1 MKSILMKL
9 MIIGL
14 LVAGLF
20 SFCPLVVPLIN
31 EAFTPPAVSKP
42 KPIVPPPAVKH
53 LEKVEDLVFELTNR
67 ARRAKDLAPLQKDD
81 ELTKVARA
89 YSDDMLM
96 RRYFDHTTPE
106 GVSFDERISDR
117 YPHWAHLMGENIWSA
132 VGYDTG
138 NPQKLAK
145 QIINDWM
152 SSPGHREN
160 LLNPHFTHLGVGVS
174 ARNQTFRVTQ
184 EFVGRSNVISFGKL
198 ITPWLFKLNK
208 L

>member
-1 MKSILMKL
+1 MRSILVKL
-9 MIIGL
+9 MIVGL

-31 EAFTPPAVSKP
+31 EVFTPPAVTKP
-42 KPIVPPPAVKH
+42 KPIVPPPGVKH

-81 ELTKVARA
+81 ELTNVARA
-89 YSDDMLM
+89 YSDDMLV
-96 RRYFDHTTPE
+96 RRYFDHTTPD

-117 YPHWAHLMGENIWSA
+117 YPYWVYLMGENIWSA
-132 VGYDTG
+132 VGYDTE
-138 NPQKLAK
+138 NSQKLAK
-145 QIINDWM
+145 QIVNDWM

-174 ARNQTFRVTQ
+174 ARNKSLRVTQ
-184 EFVGRSNVISFGKL
+184 EFVGKSNAISFGKL